1 MTKTPDKKEEPTKR
15 FSLEDIYT
23 ANGDSYKE
31 MVEDSLGGWVLYKEY
46 EKKQKELFEQITE
59 TKEEAT
65 RWRALAIAAV
75 KQIVVLETEIDRQK
89 IVYKNHK

>member
-23 ANGDSYKE
+23 ADGDPYKE
-31 MVEDSLGGWVLYKEY
+31 MVEDSLGGWVLYKEH
-46 EKKQKELFEQITE
+46 EKEQKKLLKQIKKA
-59 TKEEAT
+59 KEEAT